1 MNKIIKSILA
11 KMENKGYEAYVV
23 GGYVRD
29 LLVGISSYDIDICTN
44 ATPKELMM
52 IFPNASSK
60 NLGGIDFKI
69 KECHVEITTY
79 REEI

>member
-1 MNKIIKSILA
+1 MHKIIKQILN
-11 KMENKGYEAYVV
+11 KIENVGYEAYVI

-29 LLVGISSYDIDICTN
+29 LLVGIASYDIDICTN

-60 NLGGIDFKI
+60 NLGGIDFKV
-69 KECHVEITTY
+69 KES
-79 REEI
+79 